1 MVRTLRGDSKIIK
14 IALLVENASA
24 EGQHQVT
31 AVHVTKAS
39 DSCSKFAVACSIAA

>member
-14 IALLVENASA
+14 IALLVDNAST

-31 AVHVTKAS
+31 AVHVTEAS
-39 DSCSKFAVACSIAA
+39 GSCSKFAAPCSIAA